1 MNDSIDT
8 LIKEIATTHGVV
20 IGRDDPLLI
29 LQTVNNRL
37 INDTATAQEAMLHQF
52 KEEIE
57 NIALNWQDDTK
68 EKSERIL
75 NASLEASKETIT
87 AILQNSAKS
96 TVLAI
101 KNEVDDKLSQ
111 TNNALLYAKKI
122 ATINICLLGI
132 ALLATCLV
140 IIGFIIR

>member
-8 LIKEIATTHGVV
+8 LIKEIAEAHGVV

-29 LQTVNNRL
+29 LQTINDRL
-37 INDTATAQEAMLHQF
+37 INNNTKAQEAMLHEF

-57 NIALNWQDDTK
+57 RIALRWERDAK
-68 EKSERIL
+68 EKSEHIL
-75 NASLEASKETIT
+75 NASLEASKDAMM

-101 KNEVDDKLSQ
+101 KKEVDEKLSQ
-111 TNNALLYAKKI
+111 TNGTLRHVEKI
-122 ATINICLLGI
+122 AIFNIFASGI
-132 ALLATCLV
+132 TLLATCLLV
-140 IIGFIIR
+140 IGVVFK